1 VVICIDKLYIQKY
14 INNVKFERD
23 DEKNRINIEK
33 HSVDFNDAI
42 DIFQNIRLTVVDKRR
57 DYGETRKIS
66 IGKINNNICI
76 VVYTERKDVIRIIS
90 ARKANQRERRKYYE
104 HIERA
109 KTEKD

>member
-1 VVICIDKLYIQKY
+1 MVICIDKLYIQKY
-14 INNVKFERD
+14 INNVKFEWD